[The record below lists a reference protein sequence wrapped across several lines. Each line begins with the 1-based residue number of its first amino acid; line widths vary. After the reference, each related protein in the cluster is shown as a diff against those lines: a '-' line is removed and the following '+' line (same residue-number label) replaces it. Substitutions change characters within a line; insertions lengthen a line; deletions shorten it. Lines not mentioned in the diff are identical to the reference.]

1 MAPRRWKRFKGN
13 AAARVPVFGAKLSA
27 FSHGI
32 FARIVIGRF
41 VGCYRRN
48 LSRTMLCN
56 VSAAVP
62 VPIYP
67 IAQEQAA
74 FIAHGN
80 RAASGWSDMWWTV
93 LKEAATNWSSHKDAR
108 HERP

>member
-1 MAPRRWKRFKGN
+1 VKP
-13 AAARVPVFGAKLSA
+13 SA
-27 FSHGI
+27 LSHGI
-32 FARIVIGRF
+32 IARIVIGRF

-67 IAQEQAA
+67 IAQEHSIRAA

-80 RAASGWSDMWWTV
+80 RAASGWSGHVVDG
-93 LKEAATNWSSHKDAR
+93 A
-108 HERP
+108 ERSCDQLVEP